1 MVMKKAELIQKKIE
15 EGKLSANEARLLLD
29 LEPIEILMKVACE
42 QRTNAMLEGC
52 KQMNVVKDE
61 NEPLLKIV
69 LSDID
74 SVPLVHYKGKQINR
88 RLRVAFD
95 WESQSIDKINRAYIH
110 IEHVLAD
117 NKRFNT
123 EIIQHNHPI
132 VG

>member
-15 EGKLSANEARLLLD
+15 EGKLSVNEARLLLD
-29 LEPIEILMKVACE
+29 LEPIEILLKVACE

-61 NEPLLKIV
+61 NEPLLQIV

-74 SVPLVHYKGKQINR
+74 SVPLVHYKGKQIDR

-95 WESQSIDKINRAYIH
+95 WESQSIDKINRTYIH

>member
-15 EGKLSANEARLLLD
+15 EGKLSVNEARLLLD
-29 LEPIEILMKVACE
+29 LEPIEILLKVACE

-61 NEPLLKIV
+61 NESLLQIV

-74 SVPLVHYKGKQINR
+74 SVPLVHYKGKQIDR

-95 WESQSIDKINRAYIH
+95 WESQSIDKINRTYIH